1 MCTIKS
7 LCFQNLWEKV
17 ESTEISFTHKKK
29 KKREGKRKTDRRTW
43 KERHG
48 FMNNAKKKNF

>member
-29 KKREGKRKTDRRTW
+29 KKERGKEKDRQTDMERETW
-43 KERHG
+43 IYEQC
-48 FMNNAKKKNF
+48 